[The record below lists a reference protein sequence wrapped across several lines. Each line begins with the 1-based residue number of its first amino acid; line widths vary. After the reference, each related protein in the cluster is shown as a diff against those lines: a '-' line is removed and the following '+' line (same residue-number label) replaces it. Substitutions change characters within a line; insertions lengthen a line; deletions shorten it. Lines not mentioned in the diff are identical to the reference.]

1 MKIEEVHLKSLT
13 AAEQGPELPA
23 QAWLHQHVE
32 ELGVVECF
40 VQLHDEGAITALH
53 DQLLVENMLLLF
65 GVLNL
70 AFLHLLER
78 ECIVVVLTDGDEFHP
93 AEASHAEGGD
103 PLETL
108 EGEAVQLLVK
118 AVLHTVILLLQS
130 AIEIC
135 VVFIL
140 SMKKYNYIY
149 VINIFEQI

>member
-1 MKIEEVHLKSLT
+1 MKIEEVHLKSLA

-23 QAWLHQHVE
+23 QAGLHQHVE

-78 ECIVVVLTDGDEFHP
+78 ECIVVVLTDGDKLHP

-108 EGEAVQLLVK
+108 EGETVQLLVK
-118 AVLHTVILLLQS
+118 AVLHTLILLLQ
-130 AIEIC
+130 
-135 VVFIL
+135 
-140 SMKKYNYIY
+140 
-149 VINIFEQI
+149 

>member
-1 MKIEEVHLKSLT
+1 MKIEALYLKSLA

-23 QAWLHQHVE
+23 QAGLHQHVE

-78 ECIVVVLTDGDEFHP
+78 ECIVVVLTDGDELHP

-118 AVLHTVILLLQS
+118 AVLHTLILLLQ
-130 AIEIC
+130 
-135 VVFIL
+135 
-140 SMKKYNYIY
+140 
-149 VINIFEQI
+149 

>member
-1 MKIEEVHLKSLT
+1 MKIEALYLEPLT

-23 QAWLHQHVE
+23 QAGLHQHVE

-78 ECIVVVLTDGDEFHP
+78 ECIVVVLTDGDELHP

-135 VVFIL
+135 IV
-140 SMKKYNYIY
+140 
-149 VINIFEQI
+149 